1 MDEIMSSKKI
11 SIELTEQE
19 LSYLISCGAALL
31 QNIPEESLQTY
42 CSFSKE
48 QIIEFIVR
56 LRGVAEEHG
65 M

>member
-1 MDEIMSSKKI
+1 MNSKKI

-19 LSYLISCGAALL
+19 LRYMISCGAALL
-31 QNIPEESLQTY
+31 QNVPEESLPTY

-48 QIIEFIVR
+48 QIIDFTIR
-56 LRGVAEEHG
+56 LRRLADEYG